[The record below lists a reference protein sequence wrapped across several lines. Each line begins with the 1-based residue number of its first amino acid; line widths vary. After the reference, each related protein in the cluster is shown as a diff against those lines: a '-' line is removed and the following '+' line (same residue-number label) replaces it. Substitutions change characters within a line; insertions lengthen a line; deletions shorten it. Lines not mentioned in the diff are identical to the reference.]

1 MNIILIREEV
11 TYNTK
16 NPKYLP
22 KKYYKK
28 ILICIK
34 RKDKFYNSSFRV
46 QVLCDI
52 GIIIAI
58 NFNVAR
64 NPKAMD
70 YLTMYRS
77 LKVTTQ

>member
-1 MNIILIREEV
+1 M
-11 TYNTK
+11 
-16 NPKYLP
+16 
-22 KKYYKK
+22 
-28 ILICIK
+28 LICIK